1 MSHEQRDNNQPN
13 RAAEEDA
20 ARKSMRENIIRMAL
34 TSEARQRLTNVRM
47 VKPEIA
53 KTIEEYVIQLVS
65 SGRLKNV
72 IDDEQLKMLLAS
84 MTEKQHREFR
94 IRRI

>member
-1 MSHEQRDNNQPN
+1 MSHEQRDNQPN
-13 RAAEEDA
+13 KGAEEDA

-47 VKPEIA
+47 VKPEMA
-53 KTIEEYVIQLVS
+53 KTIEEYVIQLAS
-65 SGRLKNV
+65 SGRLKTV
-72 IDDEQLKMLLAS
+72 IDDEQLKTLLAS
-84 MTEKQHREFR
+84 MAEKQHKEFR

>member
-1 MSHEQRDNNQPN
+1 LSYEQKDNQPN
-13 RAAEEDA
+13 KASEEEA
-20 ARKSMRENIIRMAL
+20 QRKSMRENIIRMAL

-53 KTIEEYVIQLVS
+53 RTIEEYVIQLAS
-65 SGRLKNV
+65 SGRLKSV
-72 IDDEQLKMLLAS
+72 IDDEQLKTLLGS
-84 MTEKQHREFR
+84 MAERQRKEFK